1 MEKKKTASKAKKA
14 VESAPIQETFTENI
28 TVEKPV
34 TKKPVKETP
43 LPEPESSSSWVM
55 KDRLYALKE
64 GLAPLTYTIKSSGIF
79 YFDEEKGYERE
90 LKYTNNQNTPFVDEF
105 KGDAKLEHITFT
117 DGTLKV
123 PKSKQTLQKL
133 LSLYHPQRNN
143 LFFEFDPEANAKDEL
158 DVIALEVD
166 ALNIAMDMEIDQIE
180 AIVRTEVGNKASQM
194 SSKELKR
201 DLINMAK
208 KNPSLFLELAN
219 DENINI
225 RNMGIRAVEAGII
238 KLSADQRTFT
248 WGATG
253 RKLLTVPYEE
263 NPYSALTAFFKT
275 DEGIEVYSAVEKR
288 LK

>member
-1 MEKKKTASKAKKA
+1 METKKKAVKAKK
-14 VESAPIQETFTENI
+14 
-28 TVEKPV
+28 TVEPV
-34 TKKPVKETP
+34 IKKEPVVEKTIVQ
-43 LPEPESSSSWVM
+43 EPAKKDNSWVI
-55 KDRLYALKE
+55 KDRVYALKE
-64 GLAPLTYTIKSSGIF
+64 GLAPLSYTIKSSNIY

-90 LKYTNNQNTPFVDEF
+90 LKYTNNQKTPFVDEF
-105 KGDAKLEHITFT
+105 VGDAKLEHITFE

-133 LSLYHPQRNN
+133 LSLYHPQRNQ
-143 LFFEFDPEANAKDEL
+143 LFFEFDPEANAEDEL
-158 DVIALEVD
+158 DIMELEVE
-166 ALNIAMDMEIDQIE
+166 ALNAAMSMEIDQVE

-201 DLINMAK
+201 DLINIAK
-208 KNPSLFLELAN
+208 KDPRLFLELAN

-238 KLSADQRTFT
+238 KLSPDQRTFT
-248 WGATG
+248 WGSTNRQLA
-253 RKLLTVPYEE
+253 TVPYEE

-275 DEGIEVYSAVEKR
+275 DEGIEVYKAIEKR

>member
-1 MEKKKTASKAKKA
+1 MKKNKSAVTAKKA
-14 VESAPIQETFTENI
+14 VESAPIQEIFTEE
-28 TVEKPV
+28 VAVKEPV
-34 TKKPVKETP
+34 AKKIVKETP
-43 LPEPESSSSWVM
+43 LPEPKSDWVM

-64 GLAPLTYTIKSSGIF
+64 GLSPLTYTIKSAGIF
-79 YFDEEKGYERE
+79 YFDEGKGYERE
-90 LKYTNNQNTPFVDEF
+90 LKYTNNQKTPFVDEF
-105 KGDAKLEHITFT
+105 KGDAKLEHITFV

-133 LSLYHPQRNN
+133 LSLYHPQRGN
-143 LFFEFDPEANAKDEL
+143 LFFEFDPEANAKNEL
-158 DVIALEVD
+158 DIMALEVD
-166 ALNIAMDMEIDQIE
+166 ALNVAMDMEIDQIE

-201 DLINMAK
+201 DLIKLAK
-208 KNPSLFLELAN
+208 KNPQLFLELAS

-248 WGATG
+248 WGATN
-253 RKLLTVPYEE
+253 RKLMTVPYEE
-263 NPYSALTAFFKT
+263 NPYSALTVFFKT
-275 DEGIEVYSAVEKR
+275 DEGIEIYSAVEKR